1 MATRRAY
8 SREDQGDLNTTSIAT
23 SRNVDFKDI
32 DLSFKVKTTS
42 GDIFKKQ
49 STAAVKQA
57 IKTLLLTNRLEKPFL
72 ATFGETY
79 KDNYSN

>member
-8 SREDQGDLNTTSIAT
+8 SREGGDLNGTSIAT

-42 GDIFKKQ
+42 GDLFKKQ
-49 STAAVKQA
+49 STQ
-57 IKTLLLTNRLEKPFL
+57 
-72 ATFGETY
+72 
-79 KDNYSN
+79 